1 MYTYE
6 SARTE
11 RRVCVRCVIDEGVP
25 ETTFDQAGI
34 CSWCH
39 LFDERARRRA
49 TRGPMA
55 EEFAELIRH
64 IKTAGRGKPYDCV
77 LGVSGGA
84 DSSYAALVARRVGLR
99 PLAIHVDNGWN
110 SELAV
115 KNIEVVVRGLNL
127 DLITKVID
135 WEEFRG
141 LQLSLLRAGV
151 VDLELVSDHAI
162 AAAMFDAARRHHIKY
177 IVTGDNDAT
186 EATLPRGWNHRK
198 TDLANIRSINRA
210 FECASMRTFP
220 HLSTFGMLL
229 HQRVLGIRK
238 VGILSYGNYVKH
250 EAEEEL
256 ERELGWRRYAK
267 KHFESVI
274 TRFYQ
279 GYILPTKFGI
289 DKRKFHYSLLIHS
302 KQMSRDEALVDLE
315 RPPYDPSEQER
326 DKVYVCKKLGISIVE
341 FDRMM
346 SAAPR
351 SHYEYATDEP
361 LLRVGLRVKRELR
374 RLRGMLSAGSTPGKV

>member
-1 MYTYE
+1 MVSPST
-6 SARTE
+6 ANIVRT
-11 RRVCVRCVIDEGVP
+11 RCVRCVIDESVP
-25 ETTFDQAGI
+25 ETTFDANGV

-39 LFDERARRRA
+39 RFDERARRRA
-49 TRGPMA
+49 RPGTNAR
-55 EEFAELIRH
+55 EELAKLADD
-64 IKTAGRGKPYDCV
+64 IKAAGRGNRYDCV

-84 DSSYAALVARRVGLR
+84 DSSYAALVAHRLGLR
-99 PLAIHVDNGWN
+99 ALAIHVDNGWN

-115 KNIEVVVRGLNL
+115 KNIEVVVRGLKM

-141 LQLSLLRAGV
+141 LQLSMLRAGV

-162 AAAMFDAARRHHIKY
+162 AAAMFHAARRHRIKH
-177 IVTGDNDAT
+177 IVTGDNEAT

-198 TDLANIRSINRA
+198 TDLANIRAINRA
-210 FECASMRTFP
+210 FERASMRTFP
-220 HLSTFGMLL
+220 HLSTYGMLF
-229 HQRVLGIRK
+229 HQRVLRIVK
-238 VGILSYGNYVKH
+238 VGILSYDNYVKQ

-279 GYILPTKFGI
+279 GYILPVKFGI

-302 KQMSRDEALVDLE
+302 GQMTVEEALADLQ
-315 RPPYDPSEQER
+315 RPPYDPKEQQQ
-326 DKVYVCKKLGISIVE
+326 DKIYVCKKFGISSAE
-341 FDRMM
+341 FDRLML
-346 SAAPR
+346 ATPR
-351 SHYEYATDEP
+351 SHYEYASDEK
-361 LLRVGLRVKRELR
+361 LLDAGLRTVRALR
-374 RLRGMLSAGSTPGKV
+374 RVRSGLPLGSRAV